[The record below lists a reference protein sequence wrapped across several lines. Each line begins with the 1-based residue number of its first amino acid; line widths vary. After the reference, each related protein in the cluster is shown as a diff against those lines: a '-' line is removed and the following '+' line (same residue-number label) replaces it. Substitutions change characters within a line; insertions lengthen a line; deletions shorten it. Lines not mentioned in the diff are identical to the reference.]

1 MVTMDQSLTLSRAF
15 EFIFMVCGQLMFD
28 HVLCN
33 KSYSLPS
40 HISSPTFLLGM
51 SQIYSSISFLR
62 QINIQNLAMSECQ
75 VSRNVNLLHMFCK

>member
-62 QINIQNLAMSECQ
+62 QSIYKILQCLSARFPEM
-75 VSRNVNLLHMFCK
+75 

>member
-33 KSYSLPS
+33 KSYSLAS

-62 QINIQNLAMSECQ
+62 QSIYKILQCLSARFPEM
-75 VSRNVNLLHMFCK
+75 